1 MLILREDRAAEAI
14 AILRLNRPE
23 ARNALNLDM
32 RQRLV
37 QELEAIEADVRIRAT
52 VITGDKTAFAA
63 GADVA
68 LLATAGPVDLHH
80 LGLPRLWARIFR
92 HRKPLIAA
100 VNGYAYGAGFE
111 LALLCDMIIAGP
123 GSRFALPEV
132 KLGIMPGAGGTQRLL
147 RLAGRPRT
155 MGMLLDG
162 EPIDGATAER
172 WGLLTELTPKDEDVL
187 PRAIARATAVASM
200 PPLAVEMMKQA
211 VIEGADLPLDAA
223 LLIEQR
229 NMQILF
235 DTPEQK
241 QRMAEFLAR
250 RHASAARAVEEKK

>member
-1 MLILREDRAAEAI
+1 MLILREDRAADAI

-23 ARNALNLDM
+23 ARNALNPEM
-32 RQRLV
+32 RQMLV

-52 VITGDKTAFAA
+52 VITGDRNAFAA

-68 LLATAGPVDLHH
+68 LLASAGPADLHH

-100 VNGYAYGAGFE
+100 VNGFAYGAGFE

-123 GSRFALPEV
+123 SSRFALPEV

-155 MGMLLDG
+155 MGMILDG
-162 EPIDGATAER
+162 EPIDGETADR
-172 WGLLTELTPKDEDVL
+172 WGLLTELVPEDDGVL
-187 PRAIARATAVASM
+187 PRAIARAMAVAAM
-200 PPLAVEMMKQA
+200 PPLAVELMKQA

-235 DTPEQK
+235 DTPDQK
-241 QRMAEFLAR
+241 QRMADFLAR
-250 RHASAARAVEEKK
+250 RQPSAARSGEERK